1 MSSKYPFFLDFCVV
15 VVVALVGVTL
25 FSVKSDIGDDG
36 GGDERDDGCGRD
48 GDERDGGGGDGEG
61 DGVRDIMRDAD
72 KESIVMLAVLLP
84 IMSLLFIPII
94 IYISSIIFI
103 AKKLIKN
110 IN

>member
-1 MSSKYPFFLDFCVV
+1 MGPRISSKYPFFLAFCVDV
-15 VVVALVGVTL
+15 IALVGVTL

-36 GGDERDDGCGRD
+36 GGDERDDGGGGD

-61 DGVRDIMRDAD
+61 EGVRDIIRDAD

-94 IYISSIIFI
+94 IYIS
-103 AKKLIKN
+103 LQLYL
-110 IN
+110 

>member
-1 MSSKYPFFLDFCVV
+1 MGPRISSKYPFFLAFCVDVIALV
-15 VVVALVGVTL
+15 VVIL

-36 GGDERDDGCGRD
+36 GGDERDDGG

-61 DGVRDIMRDAD
+61 EGVRDIIRDAD

-110 IN
+110 IK